1 MTVLVYALQP
11 HMLQAIDESSAVGTL
26 QELSIKQAKKKK
38 QIKAP
43 SFYEDKFIS
52 LSQQARR

>member
-38 QIKAP
+38 QLKAP
-43 SFYEDKFIS
+43 
-52 LSQQARR
+52 